1 MAKFVYFK
9 PEEKARA
16 QNTDLVSLLRAQ
28 GERPIRSGRE
38 HRTPNDPSVTI
49 RGNKWFDHSKREG
62 GYAISFVQRYY
73 RLPYPE
79 AVLLLLGRKDGR
91 TLEQAKPAATEP
103 KPFALPEPY
112 SNMRRVYAY
121 LLHKRHIEREVVSHF
136 THEKL
141 LYEDEHHNC
150 VFVGMDGDIAKHA
163 HLRSTNS
170 KGKVFRINVEG
181 SESAHSFHKDGT
193 DKSLYVFEAPI
204 DLLSHI
210 TLYPYGWQEHSYV
223 ACCGTSAQPVLER
236 LRQNPR
242 LDTVYLCLDNDDAGN
257 DACERMTE
265 TLEEMNLE
273 VQRLCSQRKDWND
286 DLCAKFE
293 KKGESNMSHDTVS
306 FVALCTGLLVFLLVV
321 SVVSKNYS
329 LNRIKSKTVG
339 DGQHGTARWATLKE
353 IGKTYAHIPF
363 AVAHWRKGE
372 CLPQKQG
379 VVVGSMGGGKKERR
393 SLATLGRTAVRY
405 VKRIWK
411 KRKNGQYTDE
421 PELIRALV
429 DSDDIHCLMIGAS
442 GVGKTAYFLYPNL
455 EYTCASGMSFLALD
469 SKGDLARNYGAVAS
483 KYYGYQVSVVDLR
496 NPTCSDGYNLLTLI
510 NRYMDLAVANP
521 EDLKSRAKSEKYAKI
536 LSNTIINPS
545 GDESIYG
552 QNSYF
557 YQAAEGV
564 LTATI
569 LLLAEHLPPTK
580 EQPEERR
587 HIVSVFKLAQ
597 ELLTPI
603 GSGPKAK
610 NGFQFLMAMMPED
623 HKARWFS
630 GSALTTAEQSMNSV
644 MSTVLSRLN
653 AFLDS
658 ELEQVLCFD
667 NVIDAERM
675 AREKCAVFLILPEE
689 DVTKHFMAS
698 LIVQALSQELFYV
711 ADKNGGKLPRRVIFF
726 MDEFGTMPPFNV
738 LPLFSAGRSRR
749 LTLVPIIQSLAQL
762 EKNYGKEGAAIIQD
776 NCQTTIFG
784 GFAPSSQTAEVLSK
798 ALGTRTVLSGS
809 VSQGKES
816 SQSLQMMERPLLSA
830 DELKSLPKGEF
841 IVMKTGTHPMQTHLQ
856 LFLDWGI
863 AFGEEYRVP
872 EHGARKVAYANKE
885 MLMKVIRRKY
895 PPAAGKTP
903 SSSEAEAS
911 GGKSAP
917 AREEVQQEM
926 IAAVE
931 GAKRRA
937 YNTPKAEDTT

>member
-1 MAKFVYFK
+1 
-9 PEEKARA
+9 
-16 QNTDLVSLLRAQ
+16 
-28 GERPIRSGRE
+28 
-38 HRTPNDPSVTI
+38 
-49 RGNKWFDHSKREG
+49 
-62 GYAISFVQRYY
+62 
-73 RLPYPE
+73 
-79 AVLLLLGRKDGR
+79 
-91 TLEQAKPAATEP
+91 
-103 KPFALPEPY
+103 
-112 SNMRRVYAY
+112 
-121 LLHKRHIEREVVSHF
+121 
-136 THEKL
+136 
-141 LYEDEHHNC
+141 
-150 VFVGMDGDIAKHA
+150 
-163 HLRSTNS
+163 
-170 KGKVFRINVEG
+170 
-181 SESAHSFHKDGT
+181 
-193 DKSLYVFEAPI
+193 
-204 DLLSHI
+204 
-210 TLYPYGWQEHSYV
+210 
-223 ACCGTSAQPVLER
+223 
-236 LRQNPR
+236 
-242 LDTVYLCLDNDDAGN
+242 
-257 DACERMTE
+257 
-265 TLEEMNLE
+265 
-273 VQRLCSQRKDWND
+273 
-286 DLCAKFE
+286 
-293 KKGESNMSHDTVS
+293 MSHDTMS
-306 FVALCTGLLVFLLVV
+306 FVALCIGLLVFLLVV
-321 SVVSKNYS
+321 SFVSKNYS

-353 IGKTYAHIPF
+353 IGKSYAHIPF
-363 AVAHWRKGE
+363 DVVHWRKGE
-372 CLPQKQG
+372 RLPQKQG
-379 VVVGSMGGGKKERR
+379 VVVGSMGGGKKERQC
-393 SLATLGRTAVRY
+393 LAALGRTAVRY
-405 VKRIWK
+405 IKRIWK
-411 KRKNGQYTDE
+411 KRKNDQYTDE

-455 EYTCASGMSFLALD
+455 EFACASGMSFLALD

-521 EDLKSRAKSEKYAKI
+521 EDMKSRAKSEKYAKI

-587 HIVSVFKLAQ
+587 HIVSVFKLVQ
-597 ELLTPI
+597 ELLAPI

-610 NGFQFLMAMMPED
+610 NGFQFLMAMMPAD

-675 AREKCAVFLILPEE
+675 AWEKCAVFLILPEE

-698 LIVQALSQELFYV
+698 LMVQALSQELFYV

-856 LFLDWGI
+856 LFLNWGI
-863 AFGEEYRVP
+863 TFRKEYRVP

-895 PPAAGKTP
+895 PLAAGKTS

-926 IAAVE
+926 IAAAE

>member
-1 MAKFVYFK
+1 
-9 PEEKARA
+9 
-16 QNTDLVSLLRAQ
+16 
-28 GERPIRSGRE
+28 
-38 HRTPNDPSVTI
+38 
-49 RGNKWFDHSKREG
+49 
-62 GYAISFVQRYY
+62 
-73 RLPYPE
+73 
-79 AVLLLLGRKDGR
+79 
-91 TLEQAKPAATEP
+91 
-103 KPFALPEPY
+103 
-112 SNMRRVYAY
+112 
-121 LLHKRHIEREVVSHF
+121 
-136 THEKL
+136 
-141 LYEDEHHNC
+141 
-150 VFVGMDGDIAKHA
+150 
-163 HLRSTNS
+163 
-170 KGKVFRINVEG
+170 
-181 SESAHSFHKDGT
+181 
-193 DKSLYVFEAPI
+193 
-204 DLLSHI
+204 
-210 TLYPYGWQEHSYV
+210 
-223 ACCGTSAQPVLER
+223 
-236 LRQNPR
+236 
-242 LDTVYLCLDNDDAGN
+242 
-257 DACERMTE
+257 
-265 TLEEMNLE
+265 
-273 VQRLCSQRKDWND
+273 
-286 DLCAKFE
+286 
-293 KKGESNMSHDTVS
+293 MSHGTMS
-306 FVALCTGLLVFLLVV
+306 FVALCIGLLVFLLVV
-321 SVVSKNYS
+321 SFVSKNYS

-363 AVAHWRKGE
+363 DVVHWRKGE
-372 CLPQKQG
+372 RLPQKQG
-379 VVVGSMGGGKKERR
+379 VVVGSMGGGKKEQRR
-393 SLATLGRTAVRY
+393 IAALGRTAVRY

-411 KRKNGQYTDE
+411 KRKYGQDPDG

-455 EYTCASGMSFLALD
+455 EFACASGMSFLALD

-483 KYYGYQVSVVDLR
+483 MYYGYQVSVVDLR

-521 EDLKSRAKSEKYAKI
+521 EDMKSRAKSEKYAKI

-569 LLLAEHLPPTK
+569 LLFAEHLPPTK
-580 EQPEERR
+580 EQPGERR
-587 HIVSVFKLAQ
+587 HIVSVFKLVQ
-597 ELLTPI
+597 ELLAPI

-698 LIVQALSQELFYV
+698 LMVQALSQELFYV
-711 ADKNGGKLPRRVIFF
+711 AGKNGGRLPRRVIFF

-784 GFAPSSQTAEVLSK
+784 GFAPSSQTAEALSK

-816 SQSLQMMERPLLSA
+816 SQSLQMTERPLLSA

-863 AFGEEYRVP
+863 TLGEEYRVP
-872 EHGARKVAYANKE
+872 EHEARKVAYANKE

-903 SSSEAEAS
+903 SSSEAEVS
-911 GGKSAP
+911 GGMSSP
-917 AREEVQQEM
+917 AREEVQQELT
-926 IAAVE
+926 AAAE

>member
-1 MAKFVYFK
+1 
-9 PEEKARA
+9 
-16 QNTDLVSLLRAQ
+16 
-28 GERPIRSGRE
+28 
-38 HRTPNDPSVTI
+38 
-49 RGNKWFDHSKREG
+49 
-62 GYAISFVQRYY
+62 
-73 RLPYPE
+73 
-79 AVLLLLGRKDGR
+79 
-91 TLEQAKPAATEP
+91 
-103 KPFALPEPY
+103 
-112 SNMRRVYAY
+112 
-121 LLHKRHIEREVVSHF
+121 
-136 THEKL
+136 
-141 LYEDEHHNC
+141 
-150 VFVGMDGDIAKHA
+150 
-163 HLRSTNS
+163 
-170 KGKVFRINVEG
+170 
-181 SESAHSFHKDGT
+181 
-193 DKSLYVFEAPI
+193 
-204 DLLSHI
+204 
-210 TLYPYGWQEHSYV
+210 
-223 ACCGTSAQPVLER
+223 
-236 LRQNPR
+236 
-242 LDTVYLCLDNDDAGN
+242 
-257 DACERMTE
+257 
-265 TLEEMNLE
+265 
-273 VQRLCSQRKDWND
+273 
-286 DLCAKFE
+286 
-293 KKGESNMSHDTVS
+293 MSHDTVS
-306 FVALCTGLLVFLLVV
+306 FIALCTGLLVFLLVV

-363 AVAHWRKGE
+363 DVAHWRKGE
-372 CLPQKQG
+372 RLPQKQG
-379 VVVGSMGGGKKERR
+379 VVVGSMGGGKKERQC
-393 SLATLGRTAVRY
+393 LAVLGRTAVRY

-521 EDLKSRAKSEKYAKI
+521 DDLKSRAKSEKYAKI

-580 EQPEERR
+580 EQPE
-587 HIVSVFKLAQ
+587 
-597 ELLTPI
+597 
-603 GSGPKAK
+603 
-610 NGFQFLMAMMPED
+610 D

-644 MSTVLSRLN
+644 MSTVLARLN

-698 LIVQALSQELFYV
+698 LMVQALSQELFYV
-711 ADKNGGKLPRRVIFF
+711 ADKNGGRLPRRVIFF

-926 IAAVE
+926 IAAAE

>member
-1 MAKFVYFK
+1 
-9 PEEKARA
+9 
-16 QNTDLVSLLRAQ
+16 
-28 GERPIRSGRE
+28 
-38 HRTPNDPSVTI
+38 
-49 RGNKWFDHSKREG
+49 
-62 GYAISFVQRYY
+62 
-73 RLPYPE
+73 
-79 AVLLLLGRKDGR
+79 
-91 TLEQAKPAATEP
+91 
-103 KPFALPEPY
+103 
-112 SNMRRVYAY
+112 
-121 LLHKRHIEREVVSHF
+121 
-136 THEKL
+136 
-141 LYEDEHHNC
+141 
-150 VFVGMDGDIAKHA
+150 
-163 HLRSTNS
+163 
-170 KGKVFRINVEG
+170 
-181 SESAHSFHKDGT
+181 
-193 DKSLYVFEAPI
+193 
-204 DLLSHI
+204 
-210 TLYPYGWQEHSYV
+210 
-223 ACCGTSAQPVLER
+223 
-236 LRQNPR
+236 
-242 LDTVYLCLDNDDAGN
+242 
-257 DACERMTE
+257 
-265 TLEEMNLE
+265 
-273 VQRLCSQRKDWND
+273 
-286 DLCAKFE
+286 
-293 KKGESNMSHDTVS
+293 MSHDTVS
-306 FVALCTGLLVFLLVV
+306 FIALCTGLLVFLLVV

-363 AVAHWRKGE
+363 DVAHWRKGE
-372 CLPQKQG
+372 RLPQKQG
-379 VVVGSMGGGKKERR
+379 VVVGSMGGGKKERQC
-393 SLATLGRTAVRY
+393 LAVLGRTAVRY

-521 EDLKSRAKSEKYAKI
+521 DDLKSRAKSEKYAKI

-587 HIVSVFKLAQ
+587 HIVSVFKLVQ
-597 ELLTPI
+597 ELLAPI

-644 MSTVLSRLN
+644 MSTVLARLN

-675 AREKCAVFLILPEE
+675 AREKCAVFLILPV
-689 DVTKHFMAS
+689 D
-698 LIVQALSQELFYV
+698 AL
-711 ADKNGGKLPRRVIFF
+711 N
-726 MDEFGTMPPFNV
+726 T
-738 LPLFSAGRSRR
+738 
-749 LTLVPIIQSLAQL
+749 
-762 EKNYGKEGAAIIQD
+762 
-776 NCQTTIFG
+776 
-784 GFAPSSQTAEVLSK
+784 
-798 ALGTRTVLSGS
+798 LSG
-809 VSQGKES
+809 
-816 SQSLQMMERPLLSA
+816 
-830 DELKSLPKGEF
+830 
-841 IVMKTGTHPMQTHLQ
+841 T
-856 LFLDWGI
+856 
-863 AFGEEYRVP
+863 
-872 EHGARKVAYANKE
+872 
-885 MLMKVIRRKY
+885 
-895 PPAAGKTP
+895 
-903 SSSEAEAS
+903 
-911 GGKSAP
+911 
-917 AREEVQQEM
+917 
-926 IAAVE
+926 
-931 GAKRRA
+931 
-937 YNTPKAEDTT
+937 

>member
-1 MAKFVYFK
+1 MVKFIYFT

-38 HRTPNDPSVTI
+38 YRTPNDPSVTI

-121 LLHKRHIEREVVSHF
+121 LLHKRHIEREVVSYF

-170 KGKVFRINVEG
+170 EGKVFRMNVEG

-210 TLYPYGWQEHSYV
+210 TLY
-223 ACCGTSAQPVLER
+223 
-236 LRQNPR
+236 
-242 LDTVYLCLDNDDAGN
+242 
-257 DACERMTE
+257 
-265 TLEEMNLE
+265 
-273 VQRLCSQRKDWND
+273 
-286 DLCAKFE
+286 
-293 KKGESNMSHDTVS
+293 
-306 FVALCTGLLVFLLVV
+306 
-321 SVVSKNYS
+321 
-329 LNRIKSKTVG
+329 
-339 DGQHGTARWATLKE
+339 
-353 IGKTYAHIPF
+353 
-363 AVAHWRKGE
+363 
-372 CLPQKQG
+372 
-379 VVVGSMGGGKKERR
+379 
-393 SLATLGRTAVRY
+393 
-405 VKRIWK
+405 
-411 KRKNGQYTDE
+411 
-421 PELIRALV
+421 
-429 DSDDIHCLMIGAS
+429 
-442 GVGKTAYFLYPNL
+442 
-455 EYTCASGMSFLALD
+455 
-469 SKGDLARNYGAVAS
+469 
-483 KYYGYQVSVVDLR
+483 
-496 NPTCSDGYNLLTLI
+496 
-510 NRYMDLAVANP
+510 MDLAVANP
-521 EDLKSRAKSEKYAKI
+521 EDMKSRAKSEKYAKI

-587 HIVSVFKLAQ
+587 HIVSVFKLVQ
-597 ELLTPI
+597 ELLAPI

-738 LPLFSAGRSRR
+738 LPLFSAGRSRG
-749 LTLVPIIQSLAQL
+749 LTLMPIIQSLAQL

-926 IAAVE
+926 IAAAE